1 MTLANAGAETDDI
14 TRYSLYSFSISK
26 SFFYFAE
33 AAEAAV
39 AAVAGLSASF
49 FVSAEAAEATEA
61 VVAVVA
67 AVSTLVLLIVDTAML
82 LLRDG
87 FTEIATSIIV
97 VVRTDIKVIHVITQ
111 LHI

>member
-1 MTLANAGAETDDI
+1 LSA
-14 TRYSLYSFSISK
+14 
-26 SFFYFAE
+26 SFFVSAV

-39 AAVAGLSASF
+39 AAVAA
-49 FVSAEAAEATEA
+49 VAAEAAEA
-61 VVAVVA
+61 V
-67 AVSTLVLLIVDTAML
+67 VSTLVLLIADTAML